1 MPDFDIDIR
10 SRGPIFDGRAATA
23 AARFATAAEEEIA
36 ETAADLVRSELGR
49 VLRHPTGYYESQIQ
63 TEHAASGW
71 RVTDGGVIYGPWLE
85 GTGSRNAPVTRFK
98 GYSTFRRVGQ
108 RVDRR
113 AKYIAE
119 RVLPRYLRRMQ

>member
-1 MPDFDIDIR
+1 M
-10 SRGPIFDGRAATA
+10 S
-23 AARFATAAEEEIA
+23 ARITI
-36 ETAADLVRSELGR
+36 TMM
-49 VLRHPTGYYESQIQ
+49 
-63 TEHAASGW
+63 
-71 RVTDGGVIYGPWLE
+71 
-85 GTGSRNAPVTRFK
+85 SRNAPVTRFK